1 MYSSWSKNQI
11 YNSFEKETEVT
22 DKKKVIIIGGG
33 PNRIGQGI
41 EFDYC
46 CVHSSFAIREMKIE
60 SIMINCNP
68 ETVSTDFDIS
78 DRLYFEPLDFES
90 VVEVCNAENKN
101 NKLSGVI
108 VQLGGQTPLKLAERL
123 YKEKIRILG
132 TSFKSIDLCEDRDRF
147 NRLIK
152 ELKIHQPKS
161 DIVYN
166 LKGS

>member
-1 MYSSWSKNQI
+1 MVKKSNPKK
-11 YNSFEKETEVT
+11 FEDETKIT

-78 DRLYFEPLDFES
+78 DRLYFEPLDSES
-90 VVEVCNAENKN
+90 VLKYVMQKIKRKFIRCNSSIRRTNA
-101 NKLSGVI
+101 
-108 VQLGGQTPLKLAERL
+108 LKLAE
-123 YKEKIRILG
+123 
-132 TSFKSIDLCEDRDRF
+132 KSLMK
-147 NRLIK
+147 N
-152 ELKIHQPKS
+152 
-161 DIVYN
+161 
-166 LKGS
+166 